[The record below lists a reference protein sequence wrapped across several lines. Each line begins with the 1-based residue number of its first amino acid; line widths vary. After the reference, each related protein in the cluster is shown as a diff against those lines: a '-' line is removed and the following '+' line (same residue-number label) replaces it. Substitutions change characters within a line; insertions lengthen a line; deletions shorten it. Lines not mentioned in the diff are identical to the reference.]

1 MSEVDCSLKQLDL
14 FGDCTPEEAGFGL
27 RWQRMSKDC
36 SVQTMVTHLQGASE
50 SYGNAGLVR
59 SDGQFTTASISD
71 WRKGG
76 SACSLSAIL
85 EVNPATKYLLS
96 RKACMGILRRSEKR
110 GKVLPPVLDRALRQV
125 AMGDTSEVVE
135 RSEAREET

>member
-27 RWQRMSKDC
+27 RWQRMSRDC
-36 SVQTMVTHLQGASE
+36 SLPMMVSHLHGASE
-50 SYGNAGLVR
+50 SYSNAGLVR
-59 SDGQFTTASISD
+59 SAGQFTTASISD

-76 SACSLSAIL
+76 SACSLSVIL

-96 RKACMGILRRSEKR
+96 RRACMGILRRSEKR

-125 AMGDTSEVVE
+125 AMADTSEGVE